1 MYFRVKPDSNLA
13 WSLIEQSMDETVRRV
28 LDPAE
33 DPSSAVD
40 LWGKSRVRK
49 LSPVLVIRVLAS
61 NSDLQRFCW
70 SNWYSKKSGIF

>member
-1 MYFRVKPDSNLA
+1 
-13 WSLIEQSMDETVRRV
+13 MDETVRRV

-49 LSPVLVIRVLAS
+49 LSSVPVMREFLFLLVSSSDPQINRKYFAGAS
-61 NSDLQRFCW
+61 IGCGTHFL
-70 SNWYSKKSGIF
+70 